1 MLGELFTMAL
11 AAVLINNIVLT
22 KFLGICP
29 FLGVSKNAKSAIGMG
44 LAVIFVIF
52 GSSLITYA
60 LYYGVL
66 TKLHIEYMQLI
77 AFILVIATFVQ
88 FVEMFMKKY
97 FPSLY
102 KTLGI
107 YLPLIT
113 TNCTVLF
120 VAKDNI
126 IQGYNLVQSMVNSI
140 AVPTGFMLVLFLF
153 SCLRERLDSADTLP
167 SWKGNPIA
175 LVTAA
180 LMALAFSGFVGIV

>member
-1 MLGELFTMAL
+1 MGELFTMAL
-11 AAVLINNIVLT
+11 AAVLINNVVLA

-29 FLGVSKNAKSAIGMG
+29 FLGVSKNAKSAVGMG
-44 LAVIFVIF
+44 ASVIFVIF

-66 TKLHIEYMQLI
+66 VPLEIEYMQLI
-77 AFILVIATFVQ
+77 SFILVIATFVQ

-97 FPSLY
+97 FPTLY

-113 TNCTVLF
+113 TNCAVLF
-120 VAKDNI
+120 VAQDNI
-126 IQGYNLVQSMVNSI
+126 TQGYNLVETMVNSL
-140 AVPTGFMLVLFLF
+140 AVPVGFMLVLFLF
-153 SCLRERLDSADTLP
+153 SCIRERLDSADVLP

-180 LMALAFSGFVGIV
+180 LMALAFSGLAGIV

>member
-1 MLGELFTMAL
+1 MGDLLTMAL
-11 AAVLINNIVLT
+11 AAVLINNVVLS

-29 FLGVSKNAKSAIGMG
+29 FLGVSKNTKSAIGMG
-44 LAVIFVIF
+44 AAVIFVIF

-66 TKLHIEYMQLI
+66 QPLHIEYMQLI

-97 FPSLY
+97 APALY
-102 KTLGI
+102 KMLGI

-113 TNCTVLF
+113 TNCAVLF
-120 VAKDNI
+120 VAQDNI
-126 IQGYNLVQSMVNSI
+126 MQGYNLVETMVNSL
-140 AVPTGFMLVLFLF
+140 AVPFGFMLVLFIF
-153 SCLRERLDSADTLP
+153 SSIRERLDSCDTLP

-180 LMALAFSGFVGIV
+180 LMALAFSGLAGIV

>member
-1 MLGELFTMAL
+1 MGELFTMAL
-11 AAVLINNIVLT
+11 AAVLINNVVLA

-29 FLGVSKNAKSAIGMG
+29 FLGVSKNAKSAVGMG
-44 LAVIFVIF
+44 AAVIFVIF

-66 TKLHIEYMQLI
+66 VPLEIEYMQLI
-77 AFILVIATFVQ
+77 SFILVIATFVQ

-97 FPSLY
+97 SPALY

-113 TNCTVLF
+113 TNCAVLF
-120 VAKDNI
+120 VAQDNI
-126 IQGYNLVQSMVNSI
+126 TQGYNLVETMVNSL
-140 AVPTGFMLVLFLF
+140 AVPVGFMLVLFLF
-153 SCLRERLDSADTLP
+153 SCIRERLDSADVLP

-180 LMALAFSGFVGIV
+180 LMSLAFSGLAGIV

>member
-1 MLGELFTMAL
+1 MGELFTMAL
-11 AAVLINNIVLT
+11 ATVLINNVVLA

-29 FLGVSKNAKSAIGMG
+29 FLGVSKNAKSAVGMG
-44 LAVIFVIF
+44 AAVIFVIF

-66 TKLHIEYMQLI
+66 VPLEIEYMQLI
-77 AFILVIATFVQ
+77 SFILVIATFVQ

-97 FPSLY
+97 FPTLY

-113 TNCTVLF
+113 TNCAVLF
-120 VAKDNI
+120 VAQDNI
-126 IQGYNLVQSMVNSI
+126 TQGYNLVETMVNSL
-140 AVPTGFMLVLFLF
+140 AVPVGFMLVLFLF
-153 SCLRERLDSADTLP
+153 SCIRERLDSADVLP

-180 LMALAFSGFVGIV
+180 LMALAFSGLAGIV

>member
-1 MLGELFTMAL
+1 MGELFTMAL
-11 AAVLINNIVLT
+11 AAVLINNVVLA

-29 FLGVSKNAKSAIGMG
+29 FLGVSKNAKSAVGMG
-44 LAVIFVIF
+44 AAVIFVIF

-66 TKLHIEYMQLI
+66 VPLEIEYMQLI
-77 AFILVIATFVQ
+77 SFILVIATFVQ

-97 FPSLY
+97 SPALY

-113 TNCTVLF
+113 TNCAVLF
-120 VAKDNI
+120 VAQDNI
-126 IQGYNLVQSMVNSI
+126 TQGYNLVETMVNSL
-140 AVPTGFMLVLFLF
+140 AVPVGFMLVLFLF
-153 SCLRERLDSADTLP
+153 SCIRERLDSADVLP

-180 LMALAFSGFVGIV
+180 LMALAFSGLAGIV